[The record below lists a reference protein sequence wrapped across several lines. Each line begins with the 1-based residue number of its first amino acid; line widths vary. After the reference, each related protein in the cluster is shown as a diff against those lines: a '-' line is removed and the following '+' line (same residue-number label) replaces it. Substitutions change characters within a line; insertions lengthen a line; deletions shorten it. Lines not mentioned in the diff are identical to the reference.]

1 MKLPKPPEGYEWE
14 HVQHCLS
21 SRFDTYELN
30 DSDGNSVY
38 ECFVNLYHQHLIL
51 YYLEIKGVIRKIK
64 KAQKKLQP
72 WKGKG
77 LFT

>member
-1 MKLPKPPEGYEWE
+1 MKLPKPPCGYRWV
-14 HVQHCLS
+14 HVRHYLS
-21 SRFDTYELN
+21 PRFDTYTLK
-30 DSDGNSVY
+30 DSDDNPVY
-38 ECFVNLYHQHLIL
+38 ECFVVLYHQQVFM
-51 YYLEIKGVIRKIK
+51 YRLEIWKVIRKIK